1 MLHGDYYTLD
11 NGYET
16 FCSGCF
22 SPLPFSSAPDARF
35 STVNVERTGA
45 NSSYHGLQVS
55 TEKRLS
61 HGLAIQANYTF
72 SHCLDENSNAGALI
86 FSASTQ
92 QVTLLPNGLRDL
104 RGSCDYDVRH
114 SLNAS
119 YVYALPFHSNQGWLQ
134 AAIGDWQLSGT
145 VFVRGGFPLTVL
157 TNGIYSGIHN
167 NYGEA
172 YANAVPGQ
180 DPYAKTP
187 IPGVTQP
194 GTIQWLNPAAF
205 QSVIDPS
212 TQNCFPVNSPQNCQ
226 NGNAGRNSV
235 RGPGF
240 TWTDFD
246 VAKQFRL
253 SERLRFKFE
262 TQFYNLFNHPNFGIP
277 NNGFPQAGIPSRP
290 ATLTGFGTINAT
302 VAPSTG
308 LLGSRIGG
316 DSSVRMIAFR
326 GTIQF

>member
-1 MLHGDYYTLD
+1 M
-11 NGYET
+11 
-16 FCSGCF
+16 
-22 SPLPFSSAPDARF
+22 
-35 STVNVERTGA
+35 
-45 NSSYHGLQVS
+45 
-55 TEKRLS
+55 
-61 HGLAIQANYTF
+61 
-72 SHCLDENSNAGALI
+72 NSNAGALI

-119 YVYALPFHSNQGWLQ
+119 YVYALPFNSKLAWVQ
-134 AAIGDWQLSGT
+134 AVIGGWQLSGT
-145 VFVRGGFPLTVL
+145 VFARGGFPLTVL
-157 TNGIYSGIHN
+157 TNGIYRGLPN

-172 YANAVPGQ
+172 YANVVSGQ
-180 DPYAKTP
+180 GPYAKGSV
-187 IPGVTQP
+187 PGVTRP
-194 GTIQWLNPAAF
+194 GTIQWLNPNAF

-212 TQNCFPVNSPQNCQ
+212 TGNCFPANSPQNCQ

-240 TWTDFD
+240 AWTDLD
-246 VAKQFRL
+246 IAKNFKL
-253 SERLRFKFE
+253 SERLTFKFE
-262 TQFYNLFNHPNFGIP
+262 TQFYNLLNHPNFGIP
-277 NNGFPQAGIPSRP
+277 NSGFPQAGIPSEP
-290 ATLTGFGTINAT
+290 GTLAGFGAISAT

-326 GTIQF
+326 GTLQF